1 MRGQGLISIIVPVY
15 NVEKYLN
22 ICIDSIVGQ
31 TYKNLEILLIDDG
44 SQDSSGSIC
53 DSYAQIDKRV
63 KVIHK
68 ENGGQSSAR
77 NVGMKYAKGE
87 YIFFVDSDDYIEKKA
102 IEVLI
107 KTAKRTCADIVI
119 ADYYTV
125 YNNDNTSPIQIKE
138 PISYQVLDK
147 IQALDRYIM
156 EDWGPWNKLYK
167 WNVHQTVFFPEGR
180 IHEDE
185 AVMVDLL
192 GRCEKVAVLDVKSY
206 YYRKRE
212 GSTTSFQYSLKK
224 MDWYYAWKRNVE
236 LVYKSYPKVKQK
248 AVNKMLVTVFYNLDN
263 LLRIGDRENCMEYY
277 IEEIRDTVNLYYPE
291 IRKNPYVRWTKKIRC
306 IILRCS
312 LNLYKKIYIKQ

>member
-1 MRGQGLISIIVPVY
+1 MRREGLVSVIVPVY
-15 NVEKYLN
+15 NVERYLA
-22 ICIDSIVGQ
+22 ICIDSILTQ
-31 TYKNLEILLIDDG
+31 SYDNLEVLLVDDG
-44 SQDSSGSIC
+44 SSDSSGSIC
-53 DSYAQIDKRV
+53 DKYAQSDKRV

-77 NVGMKYAKGE
+77 NIGMENASGE
-87 YIFFVDSDDYIEKKA
+87 YYFFVDSDDYIEEKA

-107 KTAKRTCADIVI
+107 KAAKRTCADIVI
-119 ADYYTV
+119 ADCYTV
-125 YNNDNTSPIQIKE
+125 YNDDVTFPIQIQE
-138 PISYQVLDK
+138 PISCQVLNK

-192 GRCEKVAVLDVKSY
+192 ERCEKVAVLDVKLY

-212 GSTTSFQYSLKK
+212 GSTTSSQYSLKK

-236 LVYKSYPKVKQK
+236 LVYESYPTVRQK

-263 LLRIGDRENCMEYY
+263 LLRTGSGDKYTEY
-277 IEEIRDTVNLYYPE
+277 IEEIKDTVSLYYQD

-306 IILRCS
+306 TILRLS
-312 LNLYKKIYIKQ
+312 LNLYKKIYIKQK